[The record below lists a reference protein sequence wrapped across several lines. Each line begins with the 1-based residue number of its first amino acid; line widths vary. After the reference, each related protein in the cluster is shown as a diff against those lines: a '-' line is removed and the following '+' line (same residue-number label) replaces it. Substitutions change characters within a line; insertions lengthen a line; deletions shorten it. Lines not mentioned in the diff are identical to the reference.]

1 MPTRGRP
8 RVSELSAELY
18 RRVYANM
25 TKADDFSRQTHDV
38 DDTVDAALTWNRPD
52 LGTDRA

>member
-1 MPTRGRP
+1 
-8 RVSELSAELY
+8 
-18 RRVYANM
+18 M
-25 TKADDFSRQTHDV
+25 TKTGEFSRQTHDV